1 MSEEEIKRFLGELCI
16 KGFATIMESQIDDE
30 KNKGVGWDIAKATLK
45 HMQDN
50 PSFYYD
56 LGELLYNSYQKWKD
70 EQNNITTSIEKTS

>member
-45 HMQDN
+45 
-50 PSFYYD
+50 SF
-56 LGELLYNSYQKWKD
+56 GVKIELPVK
-70 EQNNITTSIEKTS
+70 EK